1 MAEKQ
6 KNILHFFKKRESG
19 QSLNNNDATKLS
31 NENLSADSSGECA
44 STTTSS
50 LDIPKPSCS
59 ISTSSTSCDADG
71 TMLFQNVGNSPHHP
85 TRNYE
90 FKKTKIGEQYRS
102 CKIEWFDKF
111 PWLHYDEVHD
121 KLFCFYCIKCAEQNK
136 SLSSCRR
143 KGNFIYK
150 GFSNW
155 KKAND
160 KFRKHENSIAHK
172 DAFFMVEK
180 LLKTTPDVAEMMSSQ
195 LAKEKAKNRK

>member
-136 SLSSCRR
+136 SLSSS
-143 KGNFIYK
+143 KGKDNFIYK
-150 GFSNW
+150 GFQRLFGRSKSLFWGRLFIISAQWPRNFGG
-155 KKAND
+155 A
-160 KFRKHENSIAHK
+160 
-172 DAFFMVEK
+172 
-180 LLKTTPDVAEMMSSQ
+180 
-195 LAKEKAKNRK
+195 